1 MRWIQQA
8 KALGILFA
16 LLIFLPV
23 LLHAQAD
30 ISLRVEVNE
39 TLANSQSI
47 NIQSLIAND
56 GQGPNLFR
64 IYLNNENSSEYANNL
79 YFEILVSSE
88 KVGPILE
95 ARQKSGQP
103 FSLSPGQQ
111 VYATNNNIAN
121 GLPGVE
127 EFIQFSGNLTPEGQ
141 DFVNN
146 LEGGTTLPADRYM
159 VEINIYQGSGLQGDP
174 IASDMAEVGTSISGD
189 TQDLYL
195 LSPGSTADSDAS
207 ISNPYPNFQ
216 WQGSSGSSYRLIVV
230 EGKSNESPQSLL
242 DGAQSTEPT
251 QTNGM
256 TGGGSLID
264 YEMLDRVI
272 SQSSFQYPNSGVQSL
287 EEGKTYYW
295 RIIAQRETSSGEQL
309 RESEIWSFT
318 LAETQSSSPGSSVSG
333 ISDALESVMGEQ
345 FSEFSE
351 QGYTFDGM
359 VIDGQVVQGAQAMQK
374 LRELSRRAEDG
385 DVSIVIERQ

>member
-1 MRWIQQA
+1 MKWIQ
-8 KALGILFA
+8 KATITGIAFA
-16 LLIFLPV
+16 LLLFSADLV
-23 LLHAQAD
+23 HAQTD
-30 ISLRVEVNE
+30 LSLRVEVNE

-56 GQGPNLFR
+56 GEGPNLFR
-64 IYLNNENSSEYANNL
+64 IYLNNENSSEYANDL
-79 YFEILVSSE
+79 YFEILVSSN
-88 KVGPILE
+88 KFGPILE

-103 FSLSPGQQ
+103 FSLNPGQQ

-127 EFIQFSGNLTPEGQ
+127 EYIQFTGGLTSEGQ

-159 VEINIYQGSGLQGDP
+159 VEINIYQGSGLQNKV
-174 IASDMAEVGTSISGD
+174 ASDMAEVGTSISED

-195 LSPGSTADSDAS
+195 LSPGNTADSDAS

-216 WQGSSGSSYRLIVV
+216 WQGSSGSSFRLLVV
-230 EGKSNESPQSLL
+230 EGKDNESPQSLL
-242 DGAQSTEPT
+242 DGAQSTSPT
-251 QTNGM
+251 QANGM
-256 TGGGSLID
+256 SSGGSLVD
-264 YEMLDRVI
+264 YEMLDRTM

-295 RIIAQRETSSGEQL
+295 RIIAQRETSSGEEL

-318 LAETQSSSPGSSVSG
+318 LSETQSKGTTTSAGGV
-333 ISDALESVMGEQ
+333 SDALKSVLGEQ
-345 FSEFSE
+345 FNEFSE

-359 VIDGQVVQGAQAMQK
+359 IIDGQVVQGAQAMQK
-374 LRELSRRAEDG
+374 LRELSRRAENG
-385 DVSIVIERQ
+385 EVSIIIEKK